1 MIDFIDGTIEEIYE
15 NKAVISSGGVGFGVN
30 ISLNTYYAL
39 KDEKAAVRLYTY
51 MNVRENAI
59 ELFGFASREEKK
71 IFLLLIEVE
80 GIGARAAT
88 GILGKVSPEKLKSA
102 IASGNEAALTA
113 IPGLGPKKAQRIIIE
128 LKDKFKDIAPADGA
142 TYAEE
147 GAEYAEVLI
156 RLGFQAAKA
165 REVIREVMRDNKG
178 AGQEKI
184 IKEALKRL
192 G

>member
-1 MIDFIDGTIEEIYE
+1 MIDFIDGKIEEISE
-15 NKAVISSGGVGFGVN
+15 NKAVISAGGVGFGVN

-39 KDEKAAVRLYTY
+39 KEEKAQVRLYTY
-51 MNVRENAI
+51 MNVRENVI
-59 ELFGFASREEKK
+59 ELFGFAAKEEKK

-102 IASGNEAALTA
+102 IAAGNEAALTA

-128 LKDKFKDIAPADGA
+128 LKDKFKDIAVTDAAPYG
-142 TYAEE
+142 EE
-147 GAEYAEVLI
+147 GGEYAEVLV

>member
-1 MIDFIDGTIEEIYE
+1 MIDFIDGIIEEISE
-15 NKAVISSGGVGFGVN
+15 NKAVISAGGVGFGVN
-30 ISLNTYYAL
+30 ISLNTFYAL
-39 KDEKAAVRLYTY
+39 KDEKSSVRLYTY
-51 MNVRENAI
+51 MNVRENVI
-59 ELFGFASREEKK
+59 ELFGFAAREEKK

-128 LKDKFKDIAPADGA
+128 LKDKFKDFAVTESAPY
-142 TYAEE
+142 TEE
-147 GAEYAEVLI
+147 GVEYEEVLV

>member
-1 MIDFIDGTIEEIYE
+1 MIDFIDGTIEEISE
-15 NKAVISSGGVGFGVN
+15 TKAVISSGGVGFGVN

-39 KDEKAAVRLYTY
+39 KEQKTQVRLYTY
-51 MNVRENAI
+51 MNVRENVI
-59 ELFGFASREEKK
+59 ELFGFAAREEKK

-88 GILGKVSPEKLKSA
+88 SILGKVTPEKLKSA
-102 IASGNEAALTA
+102 IAAGNEAALTA

-128 LKDKFKDIAPADGA
+128 LKDKLKDVASAEIVP
-142 TYAEE
+142 YAEDGE
-147 GAEYAEVLI
+147 EYAEVLI

-165 REVIREVMRDNKG
+165 REVIRDVMRDNKG